1 MIIFILLLCLLASH
15 AVSLN
20 SSDSVYNVT
29 VHERDRP
36 SISPHDFTWV
46 KKWAAVGD
54 SYTAGIG
61 SGKLW
66 SERADDRKCSR
77 YDQSYPGQ
85 LKHVFGPQ
93 VKLFEYKACSGARTG
108 QIFEQVKS
116 LSTNLDIVVISAG
129 GNDLCLADIIKT
141 CIFLPV
147 QGEDKCQEVLDL
159 AQHNIDTILKPNIR
173 EIIDILRY
181 KLSYNGMIVWVLYG
195 QFFNLENEECSTKH
209 DWSFPRLGVVGGL
222 PLTVE
227 RRRKFNQL
235 VININKAIR
244 ETILGVRSHVY
255 QNPYIRIAD
264 WDAFVGY
271 GMKGQFCV
279 PGTTGEYPDPRQPY
293 LHFFKPNTA
302 VDGHQEL
309 RKREVE
315 AMVDLHFDDTPGLLA
330 GELRPMLGI
339 NTTNATTNLTDL
351 APIEAE
357 LIERSLLLNPR
368 DPSPPNCPADSGS
381 INVGLPDGWGKFF
394 HPNEFGHKTIAS
406 FVLSEIVAQRAVI
419 MQAANPMCQA
429 ADNIFKCWQPEG
441 RKDYASADLMNA
453 NYKTFCKE
461 FQPPTSSHER
471 EWSSERWFNEQTPDT
486 HWFRLTLRNGAKFDE
501 HQCLESFDRVINSCD
516 GNDPEHNPMNWK
528 FGGRWVRGNYI
539 YEVNV
544 MNSFKRPWPVI
555 RAVDGSCRSKYR
567 GLWESYWIRGRGW
580 STGDFGQRS
589 LLPSA
594 KTCVGGGVTA
604 WDLKYLNAAEEKDG
618 MEWEAFFRTP
628 VFCNPRCFGNN
639 DGQFASGGFTHGC

>member
-1 MIIFILLLCLLASH
+1 MMIFSLLLCLLASH

-20 SSDSVYNVT
+20 S
-29 VHERDRP
+29 
-36 SISPHDFTWV
+36 ISPRDFTWV

-61 SGKLW
+61 SGRLW

-116 LSTNLDIVVISAG
+116 LSTNLDLVVISAG

-141 CIFLPV
+141 CVFLPV
-147 QGEDKCQEVLDL
+147 QGEDKFQEVLDL
-159 AQHNIDTILKPNIR
+159 AQHNIDTIVKPNLR
-173 EIIDILRY
+173 EIIDMLRY

-209 DWSFPRLGVVGGL
+209 DWSFLRLGVVSGL

-227 RRRKFNQL
+227 RRRKFNLL

-244 ETILGVRSHVY
+244 ETILGVRGHVY

-330 GELRPMLGI
+330 GELHPMLGI

-351 APIEAE
+351 VHIEADR
-357 LIERSLLLNPR
+357 IERSLLLNPR

-419 MQAANPMCQA
+419 MQVANPMCQA
-429 ADNIFKCWQPEG
+429 TDNIFKCWQPEG
-441 RKDYASADLMNA
+441 RRDYASADLMNA

-471 EWSSERWFNEQTPDT
+471 EWSSER
-486 HWFRLTLRNGAKFDE
+486 
-501 HQCLESFDRVINSCD
+501 CFDRVINSCD
-516 GNDPEHNPMNWK
+516 GNDPEHNPLNWK
-528 FGGRWVRGNYI
+528 FGGRWVPGNYI

-580 STGDFGQRS
+580 STGGFGQRS

-604 WDLKYLNAAEEKDG
+604 WDFEYLNGAEEKDG

-639 DGQFASGGFTHGC
+639 DVQFASGGFTHGC